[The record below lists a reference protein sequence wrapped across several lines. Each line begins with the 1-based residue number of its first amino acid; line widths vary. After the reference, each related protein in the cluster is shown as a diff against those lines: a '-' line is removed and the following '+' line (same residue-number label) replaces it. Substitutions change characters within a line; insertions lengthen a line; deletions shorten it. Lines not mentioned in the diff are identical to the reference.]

1 MQYKQEKELKWFQ
14 MNNVYSQDFFVI
26 RKPLYV
32 T

>member
-14 MNNVYSQDFFVI
+14 MNNVYSRDFFVI